1 MADLVRLLSSL
12 VDERS
17 NVKLAGF
24 YDSVRPLEAD
34 EKTIYD
40 ELFARLEV
48 FVVAAVDH
56 ADLAATS
63 PSASAGRCTT
73 ANRS

>member
-12 VDERS
+12 VDDRS
-17 NVKLAGF
+17 NVQLAGF

-40 ELFARLEV
+40 ELFARLDV
-48 FVVAAVDH
+48 CVRHSIVR
-56 ADLAATS
+56 ADTAATWR
-63 PSASAGRCTT
+63 SASARRRTT
-73 ANRS
+73 ARR